1 MSAILQ
7 SCVSDVPICK
17 PNYLCSQWSECSIK
31 GERFRTCQDT
41 NSCPA
46 EERVIEE
53 SEECALPITVSN
65 DTTAPETDQP
75 TVTSIQY
82 TSALNIT
89 LSGSDD
95 ESTVADL
102 RFFYQLDDDPKQLVN
117 GRVLALRRLTN
128 GNHRIR
134 LSAVDAAGHEDS
146 SPAELAVTTRAVS
159 RILTIP
165 RASAP
170 SLVRIFDYQGR
181 LLRQFEAFPSR
192 NRWGGS
198 VATIDINGDGNGQ
211 IVATP
216 GPGGLPEVRLFTPE
230 GKLFGSFT
238 AFDIRFRG
246 GLNVAAADLTGDN
259 KGEIIV
265 TPVAGTGPVVKVYAP
280 TGKLLSQKAVFEA
293 NFTQGVNI
301 STGYLDG
308 SDTAVIIATAAKR
321 GKSEVVIMKMH
332 EGNLEIIDRYTLPNV
347 TSDVGLSAS
356 ISNIDNQGSAE
367 IIATPT
373 EGSRF
378 PDVSI
383 YTPTASRMAGLLGAA
398 SNYRGGL
405 ALSSGDLYSFDN
417 YPEIVS
423 ATYGGTRSKVSIF
436 GIGINIKA
444 ARLLKSFYPYEF
456 STYGL
461 NVVVGSM
468 GTK

>member
-1 MSAILQ
+1 M
-7 SCVSDVPICK
+7 
-17 PNYLCSQWSECSIK
+17 
-31 GERFRTCQDT
+31 
-41 NSCPA
+41 
-46 EERVIEE
+46 
-53 SEECALPITVSN
+53 
-65 DTTAPETDQP
+65 
-75 TVTSIQY
+75 
-82 TSALNIT
+82 
-89 LSGSDD
+89 
-95 ESTVADL
+95 
-102 RFFYQLDDDPKQLVN
+102 
-117 GRVLALRRLTN
+117 
-128 GNHRIR
+128 
-134 LSAVDAAGHEDS
+134 
-146 SPAELAVTTRAVS
+146 
-159 RILTIP
+159 
-165 RASAP
+165 
-170 SLVRIFDYQGR
+170 
-181 LLRQFEAFPSR
+181 
-192 NRWGGS
+192 
-198 VATIDINGDGNGQ
+198 
-211 IVATP
+211 
-216 GPGGLPEVRLFTPE
+216 
-230 GKLFGSFT
+230 
-238 AFDIRFRG
+238 
-246 GLNVAAADLTGDN
+246 
-259 KGEIIV
+259 
-265 TPVAGTGPVVKVYAP
+265 
-280 TGKLLSQKAVFEA
+280 LSQKAVFEA

-405 ALSSGDLYSFDN
+405 ALSIGDLYSFDN